1 VSTTDLK
8 VSVDQPGA
16 WARRLTITVPAER
29 VSRERRAVSRSI
41 AESVRLPGFRKGHVP
56 NAVIERHYG
65 ETIRQRVVERLIERA
80 YREALAEEGLE
91 PISEGAIGRVDYD
104 DGADLTFD
112 VEFDVRPTIELPR
125 TGGFTVARP
134 AIRVDDAEVQRVIE
148 RLRDEQA
155 EWDPVDAGSPEDG
168 DVVLVGIT
176 PLRDDGTEGEPREY
190 EVTLGRDEALPDVE
204 EAIRSLEP
212 GGSGE
217 FVVNAPVAPR
227 DAAGEEGVQ
236 QVEER
241 RIRIE
246 LGAARRPRRPSADD
260 AFAQSLGD
268 FETLEELR
276 TRVREDLEKEAA
288 RESDRAV
295 RQSLVER
302 VIEANAFEVPK
313 TMVDRYVAGL
323 VPASENVDGEQL
335 AQIRR
340 AARPA
345 AERAIRRMMILE
357 HLAEREGLA
366 ASEEEVEERLEDI
379 AQRNQRTVAQV
390 RRELRASKRLEAIA
404 DGLTEEKVFTWL
416 VAQST
421 VVQETGDE

>member
-155 EWDPVDAGSPEDG
+155 EWDPVDAGSP
-168 DVVLVGIT
+168 
-176 PLRDDGTEGEPREY
+176 
-190 EVTLGRDEALPDVE
+190 
-204 EAIRSLEP
+204 
-212 GGSGE
+212 
-217 FVVNAPVAPR
+217 
-227 DAAGEEGVQ
+227 
-236 QVEER
+236 
-241 RIRIE
+241 
-246 LGAARRPRRPSADD
+246 
-260 AFAQSLGD
+260 
-268 FETLEELR
+268 
-276 TRVREDLEKEAA
+276 
-288 RESDRAV
+288 
-295 RQSLVER
+295 
-302 VIEANAFEVPK
+302 
-313 TMVDRYVAGL
+313 
-323 VPASENVDGEQL
+323 
-335 AQIRR
+335 
-340 AARPA
+340 
-345 AERAIRRMMILE
+345 
-357 HLAEREGLA
+357 
-366 ASEEEVEERLEDI
+366 
-379 AQRNQRTVAQV
+379 
-390 RRELRASKRLEAIA
+390 
-404 DGLTEEKVFTWL
+404 
-416 VAQST
+416 
-421 VVQETGDE
+421 

>member
-168 DVVLVGIT
+168 DVALVGIT
-176 PLRDDGTEGEPREY
+176 PLRDDGTEGERREY

-241 RIRIE
+241 RRARSGCAATRPPPIFLHKVCATTPRSDSESITRICDW
-246 LGAARRPRRPSADD
+246 RSA
-260 AFAQSLGD
+260 G
-268 FETLEELR
+268 
-276 TRVREDLEKEAA
+276 
-288 RESDRAV
+288 
-295 RQSLVER
+295 
-302 VIEANAFEVPK
+302 N
-313 TMVDRYVAGL
+313 
-323 VPASENVDGEQL
+323 
-335 AQIRR
+335 
-340 AARPA
+340 
-345 AERAIRRMMILE
+345 
-357 HLAEREGLA
+357 
-366 ASEEEVEERLEDI
+366 
-379 AQRNQRTVAQV
+379 
-390 RRELRASKRLEAIA
+390 
-404 DGLTEEKVFTWL
+404 
-416 VAQST
+416 
-421 VVQETGDE
+421 